1 MISNSRPNSAAAET
15 ISAFFILFK
24 AVLERVLAL
33 GLDDSAIAFATSSVA
48 GVDKASSPLD
58 KDSEPSLTSFFSSSL
73 DVSTASDPLN
83 NLEKKPFFFVS
94 LLSLITYSPKCATGY
109 P

>member
-1 MISNSRPNSAAAET
+1 M
-15 ISAFFILFK
+15 LK
-24 AVLERVLAL
+24 AVLERVLGL
-33 GLDDSAIAFATSSVA
+33 GLDGSVISFVTSSVA
-48 GVDKASSPLD
+48 GVDKASLPLEID
-58 KDSEPSLTSFFSSSL
+58 LEPSITSFFSSSL
-73 DVSTASDPLN
+73 DLSTASDPPN